1 MVEQPLPPMS
11 PSLSLFPSTLVIRGF
26 CAVFALVVS
35 AWPTRAQEAAPGAT
49 PNTVVKKI
57 AEDFAGQSWMKD
69 QYSKALGRVAQDAV
83 KAPDSTT
90 EKSLRIEVDFSGKG
104 DFEHFSAT
112 PLEPLYIP
120 GDARTITMR
129 IKRSEKGPVRV
140 GIVDGWGRGHTWDPK
155 LEDTTDWQTVVYQVP
170 GDFPRP
176 VGVGGVSA
184 WDNSTNKRTYVIQLD
199 DIEAETDIA
208 SVGPDGKVK
217 GWTPDPNTADK
228 DKAFKEAPATPL
240 QSVVLSTA
248 EQANIFAD
256 TEPKLAL
263 QIKNW
268 NPGSLVGKASFVVTD
283 ETGAKVKT
291 IEKDI
296 NVESLAVIEIPVEVK
311 RYGIYSVAATI
322 TLGKDTRLEKSLRVA
337 YVPKLKEL
345 GETEKLASPYGLN
358 YHGGGVRLFE
368 AFKKA
373 GFYWYRDYAWGLDMM
388 RRAKGGDRRYAGWPF
403 YPTIVQDYQ
412 KLGLIPVPVMHGIF
426 PPEMKDGKPVRLGP
440 DRQWVRDMADIMI
453 TFPYVKYWELDNE
466 YDLKPENYTPERLI
480 KWENYELYHKKFAEI
495 AEVLDDSIV
504 TVENGRA
511 GIYPLFEEAAVKN
524 GNFSKLK
531 VLNSHHY
538 TGVEPPEVNYDNFNS
553 GTRLDE
559 GRIAGSFF
567 DALRAVK
574 RAAVSDGKNREAWVT
589 EFGWDTLAG
598 PIVTNEQQAAYLQ
611 RGFLMIL
618 AAGNEKGFWFYNF
631 DAEKGVQFFDGCGLL
646 SHDHQPKLSFAAMAG
661 LSKILPL
668 PKYIGNINAG
678 PNTWGYVFE
687 NEGQLVAGLW
697 TLVGD
702 APGPKVTFGAGQLYD
717 YLANKIDG
725 KTAPLKMTPVY
736 AVGIGKD
743 DPLYLQTA
751 YGFESNYMIVATA
764 GDTSEVT
771 IGIDNNRD
779 SDITARIRTILP
791 KGWTSTSPE
800 ATVTVAR
807 GQKQEV
813 KLPFTVGP
821 DEALGAN
828 KVEFAFE
835 ENGKVVK
842 TMPLVVMVQPPF
854 KVDVGPVEGAPGRTS
869 VEVTVDNRSAS
880 EHDGTLTLK
889 LPQGWEAA
897 TPTAEVAALKPGEKR
912 VVKMDLVWKPDWK
925 DDESATVLFQPAR
938 GNPVS
943 AAIIPNHFHLRKA
956 DKVTLDSDLKE
967 WKPRYQ
973 MPGWMLGST
982 IGRPDAKLWLAWAP
996 EGLYG
1001 AVEVE
1006 NSKAQV
1012 SAPMQFWG
1020 GDVLELFL
1028 STDPNRQGG
1037 EFVKGDHQFWFV
1049 PQFKDNDVYVGQ
1061 WKVKDEIPATR
1072 YDIPEVKSSSRR
1084 TKDGYIM
1091 EFFIPAEVFQQYG
1104 LKPGLE
1110 IGFNANL
1117 TVRGADFD
1125 REVFW
1130 PRSKVGGTNLKPLT
1144 WGKMKIED

>member
-1 MVEQPLPPMS
+1 MPASPVSRPFPL
-11 PSLSLFPSTLVIRGF
+11 LFRGF
-26 CAVFALVVS
+26 GAILTLSFSAGSVFAQAPAPS
-35 AWPTRAQEAAPGAT
+35 APPA
-49 PNTVVKKI
+49 TVVKKI
-57 AEDFAGQSWMKD
+57 AEDFAGQNWIKD
-69 QYSKALGRVAQDAV
+69 QYSKAQGRVSQDAV
-83 KAPDSTT
+83 KAPDAAT
-90 EKSLRIEVDFSGKG
+90 EKSLKIEVDFAGKG

-112 PLEPLYIP
+112 PIKPLYIP
-120 GDARTITMR
+120 GNARTITMR
-129 IKRSEKGPVRV
+129 VKRSEKGAVRI
-140 GIVDGWGRGHTWDPK
+140 GIVDGWGKGHTWDPR
-155 LEDTTDWQTVVYQVP
+155 LEDNTDWQTVVYQVP
-170 GDFPRP
+170 KDMPRP
-176 VGVGGVSA
+176 VGIGGVSTY
-184 WDNSTNKRTYVIQLD
+184 DNSTNKRTYVIQLD
-199 DIEAETDIA
+199 DIEAETDITD
-208 SVGPDGKVK
+208 VQPDGKLK
-217 GWTPDPNTADK
+217 GWTAEPNPADK
-228 DKAFKEAPATPL
+228 DKALKDVPVTPL
-240 QSVVLSTA
+240 QSVILSTA
-248 EQANIFAD
+248 EQGNIFSD
-256 TEPKLAL
+256 TEPKLTL

-268 NPGSLVGKASFVVTD
+268 NPGALMGKASFVVTD
-283 ETGAKVKT
+283 DTGAKVKT

-296 NVESLAVIEIPVEVK
+296 NVESLAALEIPIEVK
-311 RYGIYSVAATI
+311 RYGIYSVAAAI
-322 TLGKDTRLEKSLRVA
+322 TLGKDAKLEKNLRVA
-337 YVPKLKEL
+337 FVPKLREL
-345 GETEKLASPYGLN
+345 NDAEKIASPYGLN

-373 GFYWYRDYAWGLDMM
+373 GFYWIRDYAWGLDMM

-403 YPTIVQDYQ
+403 YPTIMTDYQ
-412 KLGLIPVPVMHGIF
+412 KLGLIPLPVLHAIS

-440 DRQWVRDMADIMI
+440 DGQWVRDMADILI
-453 TFPYVKYWELDNE
+453 SFPYVKYWELDNE
-466 YDLKPENYTPERLI
+466 YDLKPDNYTPERQV
-480 KWENYELYHKKFAEI
+480 KWQNYELYHKKFAQL
-495 AEVLDDSIV
+495 AGVLDDSLV

-511 GIYPLFEEAAVKN
+511 GIYPAFEEAAVKD
-524 GNFSKLK
+524 GNFDQLK

-574 RAAVSDGKNREAWVT
+574 RASVSDGKNRQAWVT

-611 RGFLMIL
+611 RGFLLIL
-618 AAGNEKGFWFYNF
+618 ASGNEKGFWFYNF
-631 DAEKGVQFFDGCGLL
+631 DSEKGVQFFDGCGLL

-661 LSKILPL
+661 LSKLLPL

-725 KTAPLKMTPVY
+725 KTAQLKMAPVY
-736 AVGIGKD
+736 AVGID
-743 DPLYLQTA
+743 RNDPFYLQTA
-751 YGFESNYMIVATA
+751 YSFESNYMIVATA
-764 GDTSEVT
+764 GDVSEVT

-779 SDITARIRTILP
+779 KEIATTIKPILP
-791 KGWTSTSPE
+791 KGWTAANPE
-800 ATVTVAR
+800 ATATVAP
-807 GQKQEV
+807 GQKQQV
-813 KLPFTVGP
+813 KMQFTVG
-821 DEALGAN
+821 ENEKLGSN

-835 ENGKVVK
+835 EGGKVVK

-854 KVDVGPVEGAPGRTS
+854 KVEVSPVEGAPGKTS
-869 VEVTVDNRSAS
+869 VDVTVDNRSAS
-880 EHDGTLTLK
+880 EQNGTLTLK
-889 LPQGWEAA
+889 LPQGWEAPA
-897 TPTAEVAALKPGEKR
+897 PSVDITGLKPGEKR

-925 DDESATVLFQPAR
+925 DDESATVVFQPAK

-943 AAIIPNHFHLRKA
+943 AAIIPNYFHLRKA
-956 DKVTLDSDLKE
+956 DKITLDSDLKD
-967 WKPRYQ
+967 WKTRNQVPA
-973 MPGWMLGST
+973 WMLGST
-982 IGRPDAKLWLAWAP
+982 VGHPDAKLWFAWAP

-1001 AVEVE
+1001 AAEVQ

-1028 STDPNRQGG
+1028 STDPNRQGA

-1049 PQFKDNDVYVGQ
+1049 PQFKNNDVYVGQ

-1072 YDIPEVKSSSRR
+1072 YAIPEVKTSSKR

-1104 LKPGLE
+1104 LKPGMD
-1110 IGFNANL
+1110 IGFSANL

-1130 PRSKVGGTNLKPLT
+1130 PRSKAGGTNLKPLT
-1144 WGKMKIED
+1144 WGRMKIED